1 MRTCKVYIITNDVNS
16 KVYIGQTTNSI
27 HERFKQ
33 HCNTKYTKLGKAI
46 SEIGKEHFHIS
57 ILKDNIE
64 NLDVLVSIEQ
74 YYIDKYNSIENGYNS
89 SKATR
94 SQVKSLK
101 DVKKSKL
108 PLTLD
113 SELIKAIK
121 VQAIKENTDVSK
133 ILEKLIA
140 DYLKSREGK

>member
-101 DVKKSKL
+101 DVKKANYHL
-108 PLTLD
+108 H
-113 SELIKAIK
+113 
-121 VQAIKENTDVSK
+121 
-133 ILEKLIA
+133 LIA
-140 DYLKSREGK
+140 NYLKLLKFKLSKKIPMYLRY